1 MKKVI
6 SVILTV
12 IMLTV
17 AVFAAAGDVNS
28 DGELNNKDV
37 VALFR
42 YVSGN
47 KSAVKDESAC
57 DYNGDGEV
65 DNKDV
70 VTLFKA
76 VSGTPA
82 PVFEEP
88 FYYPGNEVENDF
100 NFEGD
105 KAEGFRGIYFV
116 INRNTAHISPGERFQ
131 VRFAAYHWRDIRV
144 SVKDVDLQ
152 ITKGAEHA
160 VLDNRGV
167 FTAKSVGDVEIT
179 ATLKADPTKTAKRT
193 INITEP
199 KEKNKMWKGSGT
211 FRDPYLVSTA
221 QDFLNIQKISKHVEG
236 LSEMDTCWFKQTNDI
251 DFTGVDFEPG
261 FFTHNYDGNGYKLKN
276 ITVDETVDRCGSTFG
291 FTYYC
296 VIKNVT
302 VENFRYERH
311 DTISAWEAAVF
322 FGNTRGMT
330 AYNCHA
336 VNAYIDITGNT
347 NQTGCAGGFLAHE
360 VFGSS
365 YVNCSTD
372 AVVKGDYDVGG
383 FYGTTEAYEGVF
395 VNCKATGTAE
405 AVLYTDRCGG
415 FTSQQI
421 SYLTAIQFY
430 NCSSAQYDQTLE
442 VNNIVTE

>member
-1 MKKVI
+1 MKKII
-6 SVILTV
+6 SVLLIAV
-12 IMLTV
+12 MLTASV
-17 AVFAAAGDVNS
+17 LAAGDVNS

-47 KSAVKDESAC
+47 KTAVTNADEC
-57 DYNGDGEV
+57 DINGDGSI

-70 VTLFKA
+70 VALFRD

-88 FYYPGNEVENDF
+88 FYYPNNDIVNDF

-105 KAEGFRGIYFV
+105 KAEGFTGIYFV

-131 VRFAAYHWRDIRV
+131 VRFAVYHWRDIRV
-144 SVKDVDLQ
+144 SVKDVDLE
-152 ITKGAEHA
+152 ITKGKEHA
-160 VLDNRGV
+160 TIDGKGV
-167 FTAKSVGDVEIT
+167 FTAKSVGEVEIT

-199 KEKNKMWKGSGT
+199 KEKNTMWQGSGT

-221 QDFLNIQKISKHVEG
+221 QDFLNIQKISKYVDG

-276 ITVDETVDRCGSTFG
+276 ITVDETVDRCASVFG
-291 FTYYC
+291 YAYYC

-322 FGNTRGMT
+322 FGNTRGIT

-347 NQTGCAGGFLAHE
+347 GNTGCAGGFLAHE
-360 VFGSS
+360 VFAGS

-372 AVVKGDYDVGG
+372 AVVKGDYDVGD
-383 FYGTTEAYEGVF
+383 FYGTTEAYEGIF

-415 FTSQQI
+415 FTAQQGRM
-421 SYLTAIQFY
+421 TAIQFY
-430 NCSSAQYDQTLE
+430 NCTSAQYDQALE
-442 VNNIVTE
+442 ENNVITE